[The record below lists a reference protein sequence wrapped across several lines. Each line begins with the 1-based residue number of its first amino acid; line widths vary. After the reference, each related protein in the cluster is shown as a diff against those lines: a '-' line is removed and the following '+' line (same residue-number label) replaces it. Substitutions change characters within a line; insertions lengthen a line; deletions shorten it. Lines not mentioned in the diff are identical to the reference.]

1 MSFYKLCNNV
11 YSLISILFIIASEYV
26 SYKITRNYPEMIESL
41 ANRLALIN
49 ILYVKLFQSF
59 ALDNNMIDEEI
70 NSKLIKYTDNVT
82 WNDEDIS
89 NTDLI
94 SVANKYKLDLNSSNN
109 KPINS
114 GMISLVFKIPKEK
127 SEECMIIKLKR
138 KDIDK
143 KLDDAIQQV
152 LFIVYILSYIPSLK
166 NLQIY
171 DVIEKN
177 IDSIREQTNFMEE
190 IENMELIR
198 KNCNKMK
205 YVIIPKVYKEVT
217 EELPNVIMMDYMKGE
232 RITNIKEEDYKEY
245 AKLLIKFGLVTY
257 IMHGC
262 THGDLHSGNILFI
275 EDENRKKK
283 IGILDFGIIYK
294 YDKKFKCDMFNL
306 LSNLNE
312 LVNEE
317 LLKKAFKAI
326 VEPEDALERL
336 PKEDY
341 KKLIDISIELLE
353 ESLKNKKK
361 ANQYQVFKFLSIMK
375 EYVSKKELSELGITL
390 KDDFI
395 KSQMF
400 IAMSHGVTIKLCN
413 QENVLEVVE
422 ECINEIFKTK
432 LLF

>member
-11 YSLISILFIIASEYV
+11 YSLISILFIIVSEYV
-26 SYKITRNYPEMIESL
+26 TYKITRNYPEMIESL

>member
-1 MSFYKLCNNV
+1 MGIYNLCKNI
-11 YSLISILFIIASEYV
+11 YSLFGVLFIIGSEYV
-26 SYKITRNYPEMIESL
+26 WYKITRKYPEMIESL
-41 ANRLALIN
+41 TNRLALIN
-49 ILYVKLFQSF
+49 ILYVKLFQAF

-82 WNDEDIS
+82 WNDEDIIY
-89 NTDLI
+89 TDLI
-94 SVANKYKLDLNSSNN
+94 NVANKYKLDLNSSNN

-114 GMISLVFKIPKEK
+114 GMISLVFKIPKEN

-143 KLDDAIQQV
+143 KLNDAIEQV
-152 LFIVYILSYIPSLK
+152 LFIVYMLSYIPSLK
-166 NLQIY
+166 YLQIY

-177 IDSIREQTNFMEE
+177 IESIREQTNFMEE
-190 IENMELIR
+190 IENMELVR

-217 EELPNVIMMDYMKGE
+217 EECPNVIMMDYIKGE

-245 AKLLIKFGLVTY
+245 AKLVIKFGLVTY

-262 THGDLHSGNILFI
+262 THGDLHGGNILFI

-294 YDKKFKCDMFNL
+294 YEENFKCGMFNL
-306 LSNLNE
+306 LSSFNE
-312 LVNEE
+312 IENVE
-317 LLKKAFKAI
+317 LIKNAFKTI

-341 KKLIDISIELLE
+341 NKIIDISIEILE
-353 ESLKNKKK
+353 KSLKNKKK
-361 ANQYQVFKFLSIMK
+361 ANQYQIFKFLSIMK
-375 EYVSKKELSELGITL
+375 EYISKKELLEIGITL

-395 KSQMF
+395 KTQMF
-400 IAMSHGVTIKLCN
+400 IAMAHGITLKLCKE
-413 QENVLEVVE
+413 ENVLEICE

>member
-1 MSFYKLCNNV
+1 
-11 YSLISILFIIASEYV
+11 
-26 SYKITRNYPEMIESL
+26 
-41 ANRLALIN
+41 
-49 ILYVKLFQSF
+49 
-59 ALDNNMIDEEI
+59 MIDEEI

-82 WNDEDIS
+82 WNDEDIIY
-89 NTDLI
+89 TDLI

-294 YDKKFKCDMFNL
+294 YDEKFKCDMFNL

-312 LVNEE
+312 LGNEE

>member
-1 MSFYKLCNNV
+1 MGIYNLCKNI
-11 YSLISILFIIASEYV
+11 YSLFGVLFIIGSEYV
-26 SYKITRNYPEMIESL
+26 WYKITRKYPEMIESL
-41 ANRLALIN
+41 TNRLALIN
-49 ILYVKLFQSF
+49 ILYVKLFQAF

-82 WNDEDIS
+82 WNDEDIIY
-89 NTDLI
+89 TDLI
-94 SVANKYKLDLNSSNN
+94 NVANKYKLDLNSSNN

-114 GMISLVFKIPKEK
+114 GMISLVFKIPKEN

-143 KLDDAIQQV
+143 KLNDAIEQV
-152 LFIVYILSYIPSLK
+152 LFIVYMLSYIPSLK
-166 NLQIY
+166 YLQIY

-177 IDSIREQTNFMEE
+177 IESIREQTNFMEE
-190 IENMELIR
+190 IENMELVR

-217 EELPNVIMMDYMKGE
+217 EECPNVIMMDYIKGE

-245 AKLLIKFGLVTY
+245 AKLVVKFGLVTY

-294 YDKKFKCDMFNL
+294 YDEKFKCDMFNL
-306 LSNLNE
+306 LSSFNE
-312 LVNEE
+312 IENVE
-317 LLKKAFKAI
+317 LLKKAFKI
-326 VEPEDALERL
+326 VVEPEDALERL

-341 KKLIDISIELLE
+341 KKMIDISIELLE

-375 EYVSKKELSELGITL
+375 EHISKKELSELGITL

-400 IAMSHGVTIKLCN
+400 MAMSHGITLKLCKE
-413 QENVLEVVE
+413 ENVLEICE

>member
-190 IENMELIR
+190 IENMELVR

-217 EELPNVIMMDYMKGE
+217 EECPNVIMMDYIKGE
-232 RITNIKEEDYKEY
+232 KITNIKEEDYKEY
-245 AKLLIKFGLVTY
+245 AKLVVKFGLVTY

-294 YDKKFKCDMFNL
+294 YDEKFKCGMFNL
-306 LSNLNE
+306 LSSFNE
-312 LVNEE
+312 IENVE
-317 LLKKAFKAI
+317 LIKNAFKTI

-341 KKLIDISIELLE
+341 NKIIDISIEILE
-353 ESLKNKKK
+353 KSLKNKKK

>member
-11 YSLISILFIIASEYV
+11 YSLISILFIIVSEYV
-26 SYKITRNYPEMIESL
+26 TYKITRNYPEMIESL

-294 YDKKFKCDMFNL
+294 YDEKFKCDMFNL

-312 LVNEE
+312 LGNEE

>member
-294 YDKKFKCDMFNL
+294 YDEKFKCDMFNL

-312 LVNEE
+312 LGNEE

>member
-11 YSLISILFIIASEYV
+11 YSLISILFIIVSEYV
-26 SYKITRNYPEMIESL
+26 TYKITRNYPEMIESL

-262 THGDLHSGNILFI
+262 THGDLHSGNILFL
-275 EDENRKKK
+275 EDEVPK
-283 IGILDFGIIYK
+283 ICLLDFGIVLKINKNVIKLFFNIIEDLYEK
-294 YDKKFKCDMFNL
+294 DAVELSVNL
-306 LSNLNE
+306 LKIIINNFELLNKLHSDNLLKILSEIIHNVKIKNNKYNIYHYFQCIDEVIKYIDKHKLTNYLNE
-312 LVNEE
+312 D
-317 LLKKAFKAI
+317 F
-326 VEPEDALERL
+326 
-336 PKEDY
+336 Y
-341 KKLIDISIELLE
+341 KLNVSFFMSSSITTKLCHIEL
-353 ESLKNKKK
+353 
-361 ANQYQVFKFLSIMK
+361 F
-375 EYVSKKELSELGITL
+375 ELMNDVCNELFHI
-390 KDDFI
+390 D
-395 KSQMF
+395 
-400 IAMSHGVTIKLCN
+400 
-413 QENVLEVVE
+413 
-422 ECINEIFKTK
+422 
-432 LLF
+432 LL

>member
-127 SEECMIIKLKR
+127 SEECIIIKLKR

-294 YDKKFKCDMFNL
+294 YDEKFKCDMFNL

-312 LVNEE
+312 LGNEE